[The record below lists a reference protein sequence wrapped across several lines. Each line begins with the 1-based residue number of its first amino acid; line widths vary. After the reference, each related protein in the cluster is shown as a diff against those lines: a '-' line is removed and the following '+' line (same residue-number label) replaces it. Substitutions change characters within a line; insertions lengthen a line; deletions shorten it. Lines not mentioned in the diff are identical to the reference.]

1 MMMNGAM
8 IITKIKEVVC
18 CLNTYYPYWLETISF
33 AAAVLFN

>member
-8 IITKIKEVVC
+8 IITKIKEIIFCFNTC
-18 CLNTYYPYWLETISF
+18 CPYWLETVSL